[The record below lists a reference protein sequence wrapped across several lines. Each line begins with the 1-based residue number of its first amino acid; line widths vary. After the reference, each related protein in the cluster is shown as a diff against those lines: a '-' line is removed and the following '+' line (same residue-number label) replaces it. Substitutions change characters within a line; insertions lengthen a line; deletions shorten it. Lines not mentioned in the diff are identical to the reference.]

1 MQKSIV
7 EGLFIEKIM
16 KKYGISKSLAK
27 KLYINSLIYNVVQNA
42 ILEQIDFLIEEKAEL
57 L

>member
-1 MQKSIV
+1 MQKSIA
-7 EGLFIEKIM
+7 EGLIIEKIM
-16 KKYGISKSLAK
+16 KRYGISKSLAK